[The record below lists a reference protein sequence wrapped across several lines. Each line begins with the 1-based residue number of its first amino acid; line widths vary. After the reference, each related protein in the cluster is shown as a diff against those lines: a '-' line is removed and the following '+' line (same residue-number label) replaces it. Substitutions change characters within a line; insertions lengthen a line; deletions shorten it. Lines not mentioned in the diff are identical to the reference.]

1 MVELTGRV
9 TYRERI
15 ALPAAAEIH
24 VELLAVDTCKT
35 VAEVTQVTDGAQV
48 PISFVLSYPADAVD
62 ELLGYALRAEIRY
75 DGRAAFVTSDPIPVI
90 TQGHPSRDVE
100 IRVRMAA

>member
-15 ALPAAAEIH
+15 ALPTAAEIH
-24 VELLAVDTCKT
+24 VELLAVDACKT

-48 PISFVLSYPADAVD
+48 PISFVLSVS
-62 ELLGYALRAEIRY
+62 G
-75 DGRAAFVTSDPIPVI
+75 GR
-90 TQGHPSRDVE
+90 G
-100 IRVRMAA
+100 